1 MRYNIFKQLL
11 KTHLNAELRKE
22 GICMNAMDNLFARRS
37 IRSFTGEPLSREM
50 INQLLKAAYAAPVGM
65 GRYDSLHITVVT
77 NRDYLNALQSAFAS
91 HTGRPGA
98 QPLYG
103 APVLIILSSIFPGI
117 PTDNSSYSNTA
128 IISQNIAL
136 AATAMGVGACHIWG
150 VIRAL
155 NTCPQLLRKLNL
167 PEGFMPC
174 CGVALGYTQE
184 TYTVREIAKDRI
196 MTAFL
201 D

>member
-1 MRYNIFKQLL
+1 
-11 KTHLNAELRKE
+11 
-22 GICMNAMDNLFARRS
+22 MNAMDNLFARRS
-37 IRSFTGEPLSREM
+37 IRSYTGEALTRDD
-50 INQLLKAAYAAPVGM
+50 IDRLLLAAYAAPAGM

-77 NRDYLNALQSAFAS
+77 NREYLDALQEAFAA

-103 APVLIILSSIFPGI
+103 APALIILSSVFPGI
-117 PTDNSSYSNTA
+117 PTDNSAYSNTA

-136 AATAMGVGACHIWG
+136 AATEMGIGACHIWG

-155 NTCPQLLRKLNL
+155 NTRPDLLQKLRL
-167 PEGFMPC
+167 PEGFAPC
-174 CGVALGYTQE
+174 CAVALGRTQE
-184 TYTVREIAKDRI
+184 IYAPREVPKDRI
-196 MTAFL
+196 ATAFL